1 MARGGMAG
9 WVVEKG
15 SGAVG
20 FLVARRVL
28 SDLEVLNFAVLPDSR
43 RQGIGTELLRAAL
56 EWGASFHAES
66 VILEVRASN
75 AAALRFYERH
85 NFRVTGRRPRYYAAP
100 IEDALQLTCTLAQ
113 AYAGDTDAGR

>member
-1 MARGGMAG
+1 MAG
-9 WVVEKG
+9 WVAERG

-20 FLVARRVL
+20 FLVAGRVL

-43 RQGIGTELLRAAL
+43 RKGIGTELLRAAL
-56 EWGASFHAES
+56 EWGASFDAER

-85 NFRVTGRRPRYYAAP
+85 NFRVTGRRPRYYAVP
-100 IEDALQLTCTLAQ
+100 TEDALQLTCTLAQ
-113 AYAGDTDAGR
+113 ASAGDTDAGR